1 MYNLYNCLLKLVH
14 KISSDQFLLLAYIMQ
29 VTKIQHKKKNIKV
42 CWFIFWVVHL
52 CLESQENTCSHTSV
66 STCNMLE
73 TTIAKAVNV
82 YIHWQLENVS

>member
-29 VTKIQHKKKNIKV
+29 VTKIQHKNIKV
-42 CWFIFWVVHL
+42 CWFIFCVIHL
-52 CLESQENTCSHTSV
+52 YLESQENTYSHTSV

-73 TTIAKAVNV
+73 ITIAKAVNV
-82 YIHWQLENVS
+82 YMCW